1 MSPPMQL
8 FTIAGVPVRASLGF
22 LLIVA
27 LDKSQLAE
35 RIGRLPR
42 QQLEAVLSGV
52 DVVLGR

>member
-1 MSPPMQL
+1 MRCPEPEPQQHR
-8 FTIAGVPVRASLGF
+8 GVRATDP
-22 LLIVA
+22 LIVA

-35 RIGRLPR
+35 RSGRLPR